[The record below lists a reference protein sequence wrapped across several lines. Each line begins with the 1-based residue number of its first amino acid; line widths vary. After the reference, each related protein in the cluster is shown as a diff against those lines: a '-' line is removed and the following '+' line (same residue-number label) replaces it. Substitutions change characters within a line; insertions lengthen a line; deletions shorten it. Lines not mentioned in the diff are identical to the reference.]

1 LTLHRS
7 NSTAP
12 EENSGKNIFS
22 ICDKGVGPDLAR
34 ETT

>member
-1 LTLHRS
+1 MLHHS

-22 ICDKGVGPDLAR
+22 IWDKGVGPEVAR